1 MLLENNKGQCLIYF
15 LHLVVCCAYR
25 QQVHLFI
32 FLLVCS
38 HRVPAQLAGHWE
50 RGQLL
55 LLSTCGLVCYM
66 PVKWFAEF
74 ITLYEIL
81 LVLLH
86 GKHIIFLELVII
98 Y

>member
-1 MLLENNKGQCLIYF
+1 MFDLFPSFGGLLRIPSTSPSFCFFGG
-15 LHLVVCCAYR
+15 
-25 QQVHLFI
+25 
-32 FLLVCS
+32 LLSPC
-38 HRVPAQLAGHWE
+38 VPAQLAGHWE